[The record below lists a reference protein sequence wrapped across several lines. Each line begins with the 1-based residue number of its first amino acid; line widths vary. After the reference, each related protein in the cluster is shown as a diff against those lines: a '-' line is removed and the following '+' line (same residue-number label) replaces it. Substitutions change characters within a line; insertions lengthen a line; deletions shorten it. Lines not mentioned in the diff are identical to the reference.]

1 MFVDKAFKSSAD
13 FDVYF
18 FLQEL
23 KMLREIS
30 RDAID
35 LAKVKADEASKY
47 YTEVIN
53 GKVGGVA
60 DITDV
65 SDKAYRSLV
74 KYKLH
79 FNYIVCHSLFTTAFS
94 LFEVFLTKVGAFLEK
109 GSKARIKL
117 SDISK
122 KGGDLDK
129 VRRYL
134 DLVHMLNSARSDN
147 ETWQKLAFFNK
158 VRNLILHNGN
168 SLKKDEVIDM
178 QTKKFLEKRNVSVDK
193 KEVFRIDQPDFLDEF
208 ILLATEYMKS
218 LLDEIY
224 SPNGPASKFTE
235 FQSPIYL
242 DKALED

>member
-1 MFVDKAFKSSAD
+1 MFVDKVFKSRAD

-23 KMLREIS
+23 KMLREVS
-30 RDAID
+30 RDAIG
-35 LAKVKADEASKY
+35 LAKVKADEASKF

-53 GKVGGVA
+53 GKVDGVA
-60 DITDV
+60 DIKEV

-109 GSKARIKL
+109 GSNSRIKM

-134 DLVHMLNSARSDN
+134 DLVHMLKSAQSDN

-168 SLKKDEVIDM
+168 SLKKGEDVDR
-178 QTKKFLEKRNVSVDK
+178 QTKKFLEERKVGVDK
-193 KEVFRIDQPDFLDEF
+193 KEVFRIDKPDFLDEF
-208 ILLATEYMKS
+208 ELSATGYMKS

-224 SPNGPASKFTE
+224 GPNGPAAKFIE
-235 FQSPIYL
+235 FQSPIYV
-242 DKALED
+242 DKAFED